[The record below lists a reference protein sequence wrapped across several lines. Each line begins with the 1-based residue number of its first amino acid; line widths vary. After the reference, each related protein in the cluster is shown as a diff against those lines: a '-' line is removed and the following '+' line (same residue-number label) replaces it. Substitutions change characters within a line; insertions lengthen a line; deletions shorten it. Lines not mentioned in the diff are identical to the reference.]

1 MLFNNTFFTKLIK
14 IMNRRNILKIVGAAS
29 LLSISNI
36 NINADTQQNTNNII
50 KPKRIKAG
58 SKIGIIA
65 PGTAV
70 TSPDDIAKCIEVM
83 KYFQF
88 EYKIGESLLNG
99 KGYKT
104 KSVEERVNDIHE
116 MFRDESV
123 SAVFC
128 IRGGY
133 GSAQL
138 LDKIDYSLIK
148 SNPKI
153 FLGFS
158 DITALHSAIHKLT
171 GLITFHGP
179 VMLSAFSGYTLQNFK
194 NIFFPE
200 SSEIILKNPETTSGL
215 RNPYPIR
222 TIQPG
227 SASGRLIG
235 GNLSLF
241 SSLAGTKYF
250 PDTENKILFLEDV
263 GEVPFRIDR
272 MLNQLRLV
280 GSFDKCKAVIFGKCS
295 DCDAGESQSTWDSSL
310 GEVLDNYFGN
320 LKIPSFY
327 GLMIGHT
334 PEQLT
339 LPLGCEVLMNSEDGT
354 IKLLESPFIN

>member
-1 MLFNNTFFTKLIK
+1 MK
-14 IMNRRNILKIVGAAS
+14 RRNLLKMAAAAS
-29 LLSISNI
+29 LLSLSNL
-36 NINADTQQNTNNII
+36 NIKADTQQKSVSII
-50 KPKRIKAG
+50 KPKKISAG
-58 SKIGIIA
+58 SKVGIIA

-70 TSPDDIAKCIEVM
+70 TNPDDIAKCIEVM

-88 EYKIGESLLNG
+88 DYKIGTSLLNG

-104 KSVEERVNDIHE
+104 KSVDERIGDLHE
-116 MFRDESV
+116 MFKDETV

-133 GSAQL
+133 GSGQL
-138 LDKIDYSLIK
+138 LDKIDYELIK

-153 FLGFS
+153 LLGYS
-158 DITALHSAIHKLT
+158 DITALHSAIHKMT

-179 VMLSAFSGYTLQNFK
+179 VMLSAFNSYTLQNFK

-200 SSEIILKNPETTSGL
+200 SNEIILKNPDSLSGL
-215 RNPYPIR
+215 RSAYPIR

-227 SASGRLIG
+227 TASGRLVG
-235 GNLSLF
+235 GNLSIF

-250 PDTENKILFLEDV
+250 PDTENNILFLEDV

-272 MLNQLRLV
+272 MLNQLRLS
-280 GSFDKCKAVIFGKCS
+280 GTFDKCKAIIFGKCN
-295 DCDAGESQSTWDSSL
+295 DCDAGESQSTWDLSL
-310 GEVLDNYFGN
+310 GEVLDNYFGK

-339 LPLGCEVLMNSEDGT
+339 LPIGCEVSINSVDGT

>member
-1 MLFNNTFFTKLIK
+1 
-14 IMNRRNILKIVGAAS
+14 MNRRNILKMMGAAS
-29 LLSISNI
+29 LLSMKNL
-36 NINADTQQNTNNII
+36 NLKADSLVAENII
-50 KPKRIKAG
+50 KPKKISAG

-65 PGTAV
+65 PATDV
-70 TSPDDIAKCIEVM
+70 TSPDDIAKCIEVI

-88 EYKIGESLLNG
+88 EYKIGKSLLNG

-104 KSVEERVNDIHE
+104 KSIDERVGDLHE
-116 MFRDESV
+116 MFKDESV

-138 LDKIDYSLIK
+138 LDKIDYKLVK

-153 FLGFS
+153 FLGYS
-158 DITALHSAIHKLT
+158 DITALHSAIHKMT

-179 VMLSAFSGYTLQNFK
+179 VMLSAFNNFTLQNFK

-200 SSEIILKNPETTSGL
+200 SNEIILKNPESITGL
-215 RNPYPIR
+215 RNSFPIR
-222 TIQPG
+222 TIQSG
-227 SASGRLIG
+227 SATGRLIG
-235 GNLSLF
+235 GNLSLI

-272 MLNQLRLV
+272 MLNQLRLA
-280 GSFDKCKAVIFGKCS
+280 GAFDKCNAIIFGKCC
-295 DCDAGESQSTWDSSL
+295 DCDAGDSQSTWDLSL
-310 GEVLDNYFGN
+310 GEVLDSYFGN
-320 LKIPSFY
+320 IKIPSFY

-334 PEQLT
+334 QDQLT
-339 LPLGCEVLMNSEDGT
+339 LPIGCEVSINSDNGT
-354 IKLLESPFIN
+354 IILSESPFID